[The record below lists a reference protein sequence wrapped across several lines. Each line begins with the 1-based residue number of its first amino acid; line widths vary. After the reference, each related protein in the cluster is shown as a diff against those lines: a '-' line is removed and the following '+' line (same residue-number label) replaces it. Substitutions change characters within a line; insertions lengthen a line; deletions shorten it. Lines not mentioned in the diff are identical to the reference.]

1 MPFYQKIKNKKI
13 IKLVAVWLTKKKET
27 VIYTVK
33 KKQLSCSKNKKFNV
47 TFVVIEKKKQ

>member
-13 IKLVAVWLTKKKET
+13 IKLVAVWLTKKKRNSNL
-27 VIYTVK
+27 YGK